1 MRQGGTSIF
10 DVFPRLQNQ
19 PGWPR
24 LGSLEFMKLG
34 QAVLSLQRGLL
45 EIELKDSSLKRVL
58 FSSSSKSSRLASRV
72 MVATTL
78 AGKGKFLEAKQFP
91 DVRSQFQV
99 ISPTCP
105 STSTRGLGRKLP
117 EKSISVF
124 KHVLALPKTSHFT
137 GNFRCVPGN
146 GEV

>member
-99 ISPTCP
+99 ISPTHCRP
-105 STSTRGLGRKLP
+105 EPPAAVLKKGCNCNQELNRLG
-117 EKSISVF
+117 VQQY
-124 KHVLALPKTSHFT
+124 
-137 GNFRCVPGN
+137 
-146 GEV
+146 